1 MARFRPVSPL
11 LMAGFIAGA
20 LSLLPN
26 TGSAE
31 EGFEMWPGT
40 AYDETVPDYENVL
53 GYAPGERIT
62 WHGDVVKYFKALA
75 AARPNQVR
83 IMEYA
88 KSWEGRSL
96 IYVAISSPENIAR
109 LSEVS
114 AGMKSL
120 ADPRRTNAAA
130 AEGLIADLPGVVW
143 LSYGVHGNEISS
155 TDAAMMTAYH
165 LLAAKDDPRVAEILE
180 NTIVFLDPVQNP
192 DGRDRFIHG
201 FEMAEGLEIDADRL
215 AAEHDELWPSGRMNH
230 YLFDLNRDWFA
241 LSQPETRGRV
251 RVLQDWFPLTY
262 VDAHEMGSDSTY
274 YFAPEAIPYNPH
286 LAQDQRN
293 SLALFGRNHAR
304 WFDKFGFDYFTR
316 EVFDAFYPGYGASW
330 PSYFGSVAMTYE
342 QASSRGLKMRRY
354 DGKEFRYRDTVRNH
368 FVTSISTAEVV
379 AANREKFLREF
390 YEYRKSAI
398 AEGID
403 GDIRT
408 YIIPAVGDRS
418 AADKMVGVLVTQ
430 GIEVM
435 EATSPFRACRT
446 QYQAGSYVISLAQ
459 PAKRLIR
466 TLMDADV
473 PMENEFVVEQER
485 RRAKKLPHEIYDV
498 TAWSLPAMYN
508 IRADACGAA
517 VSGDF
522 IPRGPEW
529 IRPGKVSG
537 GGATVAYLVPWGS
550 IASTRLLA
558 AALRQE
564 LDVKSSDK
572 AFTMAGREFPSGTLI
587 FKVDE
592 NPEDLEELLT
602 GLAAKSGAEVVGT
615 SDSWVTKGPNFG
627 SRNVVSMVPPKV
639 AIAWD
644 MPTHPYSAGNSR
656 FVIEH
661 QIGYPVTPVRTRRL
675 ATADLSRYQVLILPQ
690 TAPFFDGDY
699 ARTLGKKGAENI
711 KRWVENGGTLI
722 LFGNAMRYAADPNVD
737 LIAVRREEAF
747 QEKETETKEK
757 PKPPMM
763 PPMMAAK
770 EKKPP
775 TVPGKLIESEEAL
788 KKAVQPKTMPPD
800 PVAGILARVRID
812 SDHWMAVGL
821 ATELIV
827 LVRGP
832 DIYTPIKMDK
842 GVNVAHFAGADEL
855 LVSGYMWQENRV
867 QMAYKPFAIAQPA
880 GRGFVIGFTQEPTV
894 RAYLDGLN
902 VILANAIFRGAAHAR
917 PIR

>member
-1 MARFRPVSPL
+1 MARFKPFPPL
-11 LMAGFIAGA
+11 LMAGLIAGA
-20 LSLLPN
+20 LALLPAR
-26 TGSAE
+26 GSAG

-40 AYDETVPDYENVL
+40 AYDEAVPDFEDVL
-53 GYAPGERIT
+53 DYAPGERIT
-62 WHGDVVKYFKALA
+62 WHGDVVKYFEALA
-75 AARPNQVR
+75 AARPDQVR
-83 IMEYA
+83 VMEYA

-109 LSEVS
+109 LSEIS
-114 AGMKSL
+114 AGMKNL
-120 ADPRRTNAAA
+120 ADPRQTNTAT

-165 LLAAKDDPRVAEILE
+165 LLAAKNNPRVAGILE
-180 NTIVFLDPVQNP
+180 NTVVFLDPMQNP

-201 FEMAEGLEIDADRL
+201 FEMAEGLETDADRL

-251 RVLQDWFPLTY
+251 RVLQDWFPLAY

-274 YFAPEAIPYNPH
+274 YFAPEAVPYNPH
-286 LAQDQRN
+286 LAKDQRD
-293 SLALFGRNHAR
+293 SLALFGKNHAQ

-316 EVFDAFYPGYGASW
+316 EVFDAFFPGYGASW

-354 DGKEFRYRDTVRNH
+354 DGKEFRYRDTVRHH

-379 AANREKFLREF
+379 AANREKFLRDF

-398 AEGID
+398 AEGSD
-403 GDIRT
+403 GNIKS

-418 AADKMVGVLVTQ
+418 AADKMIGVLAMQ
-430 GIEVM
+430 GVEVL
-435 EATSPFRACRT
+435 EATSSFRACRV

-466 TLMDADV
+466 TLMDVDV
-473 PMENEFVVEQER
+473 PMEKEFVAEQER
-485 RRAKKLPHEIYDV
+485 RRAKKLPDEIYDV

-508 IRADACGAA
+508 VRADACGT
-517 VSGDF
+517 VVTGDF
-522 IPRGPEW
+522 VARGPEW
-529 IRPGKVSG
+529 VRPGKVSG
-537 GGATVAYLVPWGS
+537 GGASVAYMVPWGS

-558 AALRQE
+558 GALRLG

-572 AFTMAGREFPSGTLI
+572 TFTMAGRQFPSGTLI
-587 FKVDE
+587 LKVDE
-592 NPEDLEELLT
+592 NPENLEELLA

-661 QIGYPVTPVRTRRL
+661 QIGYPVTPIRSRRL

-690 TAPFFDGDY
+690 IATFFGGDY
-699 ARTLGKKGAENI
+699 TLTLGKKGTENI

-747 QEKETETKEK
+747 QEKGAEKKEK
-757 PKPPMM
+757 PEPSMMHPMM
-763 PPMMAAK
+763 TTK
-770 EKKPP
+770 KKKPP
-775 TVPGKLIESEEAL
+775 TVPGKLIENEAAL
-788 KKAVQPKTMPPD
+788 KKAVQPKKMPPD
-800 PVAGILARVRID
+800 PVAGVLARASVD
-812 SDHWMAVGL
+812 SDHWMAAGL
-821 ATELIV
+821 GKELNV

-842 GVNVAHFAGADEL
+842 GVNVVHFVGADEL

-867 QMAYKPFAIAQPA
+867 QLAYKPFAIAQPS